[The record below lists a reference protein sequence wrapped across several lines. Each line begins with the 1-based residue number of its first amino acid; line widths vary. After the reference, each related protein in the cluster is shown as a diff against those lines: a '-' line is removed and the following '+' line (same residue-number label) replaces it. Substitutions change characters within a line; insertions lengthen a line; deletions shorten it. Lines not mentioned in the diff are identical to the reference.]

1 MDYNEKKVQIMESA
15 EILFSENG
23 FNGTTVRDIAEK
35 AGVNLA
41 MISYYFG
48 SKEKLMESIFQY
60 RTERLTDQLN
70 QMIRNPLM
78 SSVEKIN
85 SLIDYY
91 IDKFLQQSCFHR
103 IMVREQLVNSK
114 GLMAEIILK
123 LKTNNF
129 NLINQLIKEGQK
141 RGEFNK
147 QIDIGMMMSTLI
159 GTVNHILSTQHY
171 YREMENL
178 QDLSEEQ
185 FKKHIRK
192 KLSAHLKSLF
202 KSSLIH

>member
-1 MDYNEKKVQIMESA
+1 MESA

-23 FNGTTVRDIAEK
+23 FDGTSVRDIAEK

-48 SKEKLMESIFQY
+48 SKEKLMESIFHY
-60 RTERLTDQLN
+60 RSERLTDQLN
-70 QMIRNPLM
+70 QMLRDSLM
-78 SSVEKIN
+78 SSMEKIN
-85 SLIDYY
+85 NLIDSY
-91 IDKFLQQSCFHR
+91 IDKFLQQTCFHR
-103 IMVREQLVNSK
+103 IMVREQLTNAK
-114 GLMAEIILK
+114 GPMGEMILK
-123 LKTNNF
+123 VKTNNY

-141 RGEFNK
+141 RGEFTK
-147 QIDIGMMMSTLI
+147 PIDIGMMMATLI

-171 YREMENL
+171 YRDMENL

-185 FKKHIRK
+185 FRKHIRK
-192 KLSAHLKSLF
+192 KLSVHLKSLF